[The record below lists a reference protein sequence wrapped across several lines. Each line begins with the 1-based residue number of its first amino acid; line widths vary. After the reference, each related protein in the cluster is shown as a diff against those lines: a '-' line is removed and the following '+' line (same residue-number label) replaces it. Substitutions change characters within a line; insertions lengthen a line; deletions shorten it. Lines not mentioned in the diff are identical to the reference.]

1 MSFHETA
8 VAACNQALA
17 YLRQDDSITLA
28 QLNGG
33 SSDGVNAAIA
43 RKCRY
48 VYDSA
53 RLEVLMSYDW
63 NFARR
68 EVSVG
73 FAPSGRPRE
82 FRFAMPFGAAKLV
95 RVRGEG
101 REDDLRYRV
110 VGDVVYCEG
119 KPRVVEYQ
127 EDVED
132 LDRWPPLLRRAFVY
146 CLARDLAI
154 PVTGRQS
161 DLKNMDALYQDKLK
175 LAVLADAR
183 EEQPNPWEEAHYPK
197 AMRGGR
203 RGNLRFQISD
213 LRR

>member
-28 QLNGG
+28 QLDG
-33 SSDGVNAAIA
+33 SSSGGANAAIA

-68 EVSVG
+68 EVAVG

-82 FRFAMPFGAAKLV
+82 FRFTMPFGAAKLV

-119 KPRVVEYQ
+119 RPRVVEYQ

-161 DLKNMDALYQDKLK
+161 DLKNMDELYRAAIRPLSTS
-175 LAVLADAR
+175 DAR
-183 EEQPNPWEEAHYPK
+183 ETHPDPWKEGYYPA
-197 AMRGGR
+197 AMRGAGGR
-203 RGNLRFQISD
+203 RRGRWQNL
-213 LRR
+213 